1 MCSYVLDGGRIM
13 EIKVMKNIL
22 HANQKLAEENRALF
36 LAKGIKS
43 VNIMAS
49 PGSGKT
55 STILKLIEAFGERVD
70 VAVVEGDIASSI
82 DAQKIDKLGKPVI
95 QINTGGGCH
104 LDANMI
110 KSAVES
116 LDLRDG
122 AILFIEN
129 VGNLVCPSS
138 FDLGEGIKM
147 VIASVPE
154 GHDKPYKYTSMFEA
168 ADIVVLNK
176 MDLMPY
182 IDFDRDSFYKGVKAL
197 NEKAEIIE
205 ISCKTGE
212 GIEKLAQ
219 WMLTTQVSRSRS

>member
-1 MCSYVLDGGRIM
+1 M
-13 EIKVMKNIL
+13 EVKVMKNIL
-22 HANQKLAEENRALF
+22 HANQKLAEENRDF
-36 LAKGIKS
+36 FQSKGIKS

-55 STILKLIEAFGERVD
+55 SVILKLIETFGERAH
-70 VAVVEGDIASSI
+70 VAVIEGDIASSI
-82 DAQKIDKLGKPVI
+82 DAEKIEKLGNPVI

-116 LDLRDG
+116 LDLKDG

-182 IDFDRDSFYKGVKAL
+182 IDFDRDSFYKGIRAL

-205 ISCKTGE
+205 TCCTTGE

-219 WMLTTQVSRSRS
+219 WLLTTQVSHIRS

>member
-1 MCSYVLDGGRIM
+1 M
-13 EIKVMKNIL
+13 
-22 HANQKLAEENRALF
+22 HANAKLADENRDF
-36 LAKGIKS
+36 FNSRGIKA

-55 STILKLIEAFGERVD
+55 STILKLIAAFGD
-70 VAVVEGDIASSI
+70 KANVAVVEGDIASSI
-82 DAQKIDKLGKPVI
+82 DAEKIDKLGNPVV

-116 LDLRDG
+116 LNLKDG
-122 AILFIEN
+122 SFLFIEN

-176 MDLMPY
+176 MDLIPY

-197 NEKAEIIE
+197 NEKTEIIE

-219 WMLTTQVSRSRS
+219 WMLTTQVSYNRPQ

>member
-1 MCSYVLDGGRIM
+1 M

-22 HANQKLAEENRALF
+22 HANQRLAEENRDF
-36 LAKGIKS
+36 FKAKGIKS

-55 STILKLIEAFGERVD
+55 STILKLIEAFGERAD
-70 VAVVEGDIASSI
+70 VAVIEGDIASSI
-82 DAQKIDKLGKPVI
+82 DAEKIDKLGKPVI

-116 LDLRDG
+116 LDLKDG

-182 IDFDRDSFYKGVKAL
+182 IDFDKDSYYKGIKAL
-197 NEKAEIIE
+197 NENAEIIE
-205 ISCKTGE
+205 ISCRTGE

-219 WMLTTQVSRSRS
+219 WILTLN

>member
-1 MCSYVLDGGRIM
+1 M
-13 EIKVMKNIL
+13 EIKVMKNIM
-22 HANQKLAEENRALF
+22 HANAKLADENRDF
-36 LAKGIKS
+36 FNSRGIKA

-55 STILKLIEAFGERVD
+55 STILKLIAAFGD
-70 VAVVEGDIASSI
+70 KANVAVVEGDIASSI
-82 DAQKIDKLGKPVI
+82 DAEKIDKLGNPVV

-116 LDLRDG
+116 LNLKDG
-122 AILFIEN
+122 SFLFIEN

-176 MDLMPY
+176 MDLIPY

-197 NEKAEIIE
+197 NEKTEIIE

-219 WMLTTQVSRSRS
+219 WMLTTQVSHNRPQ

>member
-1 MCSYVLDGGRIM
+1 M
-13 EIKVMKNIL
+13 EIKVMKNIM
-22 HANQKLAEENRALF
+22 HANQKLAEENRDF
-36 LAKGIKS
+36 FSSKGIKA

-55 STILKLIEAFGERVD
+55 STIMKLIDAFGD
-70 VAVVEGDIASSI
+70 KAHVAVVEGDIASSI
-82 DAQKIDKLGKPVI
+82 DAEKIDKLGNPVV

-110 KSAVES
+110 KSAIQS
-116 LDLRDG
+116 LDLRDS

-147 VIASVPE
+147 VVASVPE

-176 MDLMPY
+176 IDLMPY
-182 IDFDRDSFYKGVKAL
+182 IDFDKDSFYKGVKAL
-197 NEKAEIIE
+197 NDNAEVIE

-219 WMLTTQVSRSRS
+219 WMLTAQVSHNRP

>member
-1 MCSYVLDGGRIM
+1 M

>member
-1 MCSYVLDGGRIM
+1 M
-13 EIKVMKNIL
+13 EIKVMKNIM
-22 HANQKLAEENRALF
+22 HANQKLAEENRDF
-36 LAKGIKS
+36 FSSKGIKA

-55 STILKLIEAFGERVD
+55 STILKLIDAFGD
-70 VAVVEGDIASSI
+70 KAHVAVVEGDIASSI
-82 DAQKIDKLGKPVI
+82 DAEKIDKLGNPVV

-110 KSAVES
+110 KSAIES
-116 LDLRDG
+116 LNLKDG

-197 NEKAEIIE
+197 NENAEVIE

-219 WMLTTQVSRSRS
+219 WMLTAQVSHSRP

>member
-1 MCSYVLDGGRIM
+1 M
-13 EIKVMKNIL
+13 EIKVMKNIM
-22 HANQKLAEENRALF
+22 HANQRLAEENRAF
-36 LAKGIKS
+36 FRGKSIKT

-55 STILKLIEAFGERVD
+55 STILKLIEAFGD
-70 VAVVEGDIASSI
+70 KANVAVIEGDIASSI
-82 DAQKIDKLGKPVI
+82 DAEKIDKLGMPVV

-110 KSAVES
+110 KTAVES
-116 LDLRDG
+116 LNLKDG
-122 AILFIEN
+122 TILFIEN

-138 FDLGEGIKM
+138 FDLGEGLKM

-168 ADIVVLNK
+168 ADLVVLNK
-176 MDLMPY
+176 TDLMPY
-182 IDFDRDSFYKGVKAL
+182 IDFDRDSFYKGIKAL
-197 NEKAEIIE
+197 NDKTEIIE

-219 WMLTTQVSRSRS
+219 WMLKTEL

>member
-1 MCSYVLDGGRIM
+1 MKGEILM
-13 EIKVMKNIL
+13 EVKVMKNIM
-22 HANQKLAEENRALF
+22 HANQKLAEENRNFFDSKRIRA
-36 LAKGIKS
+36 I
-43 VNIMAS
+43 NIMAS

-55 STILKLIEAFGERVD
+55 STILKLIEEFGD
-70 VAVVEGDIASSI
+70 KINVAVVEGDIASSI
-82 DAQKIDKLGKPVI
+82 DAEKIDKLGKPVI

-110 KSAVES
+110 KTAAES
-116 LDLRDG
+116 LDLKDDT
-122 AILFIEN
+122 ILFIEN

-176 MDLMPY
+176 IDLMPY
-182 IDFDRDSFYKGVKAL
+182 IDFDRDSFYKGVRAL
-197 NEKAEIIE
+197 NEKTEIVE
-205 ISCKTGE
+205 VCCKTGE
-212 GIEKLAQ
+212 GIDRLAQ
-219 WMLTTQVSRSRS
+219 WLLTTQVSHIR